1 MATHTPSPSQSP
13 ARHEGT
19 LPVSPQQ
26 AVGASLTP
34 WGSELRLTEV
44 DVAQWFTLM
53 IGRRKTLKVTVTDRG
68 EEGRWVLSFSDGE
81 LKGVRGRMPDE
92 GLLAQL
98 LAQGTLTSDQVERA
112 QRRPPQEDLI
122 EWLIERELATPR
134 DLRAASHA
142 LATRHLSHIFTLTD
156 GQVTFEPYERPEDP
170 LNLPLSALRLAIQG
184 VYRGYDRL
192 RLYERFGSLRSIP
205 VARPAGLFRGG
216 LTEVERA
223 LIAGAQGRQSV
234 LELATDVGADPLF
247 ALSFF
252 YVMSLLSE
260 VRLEA
265 RSPLGELHERAL
277 NSDYLQLLGVTP
289 TATPE
294 EVAEAWRKLRA
305 KVAEVGGERT
315 EEGREVI
322 EVLKDAHLVLT
333 HPHLRA
339 RYLEAAARPTRLEAV
354 SEGEHLFTTPARPL
368 ALGLYAARP
377 ALDTAGGGHR

>member
-1 MATHTPSPSQSP
+1 MVSHIPSPSKTP

-34 WGSELRLTEV
+34 WGAELRLTDV
-44 DVAQWFTLM
+44 DVAQWFSLM
-53 IGRRKTLKVTVTDRG
+53 IGRRKTLKVTVTSRG
-68 EEGRWVLSFSDGE
+68 EEGRWVLSFSEGE
-81 LKGVRGRMPDE
+81 LKGVRARFPDE
-92 GLLAQL
+92 GLLTQL
-98 LAQGTLTSDQVERA
+98 LAQGTLTSEQVDRA
-112 QRRPPQEDLI
+112 QRRPARDDLI
-122 EWLIERELATPR
+122 EWLIERELASPR
-134 DLRAASHA
+134 DLRAASHTV
-142 LATRHLSHIFTLTD
+142 ATRHLSHIFTLTD
-156 GQVTFEPYERPEDP
+156 GQVSFEPYERPEEP
-170 LNLPLSALRLAIQG
+170 LNLPLSALRLTIQG

-205 VARPAGLFRGG
+205 VARPAGLFRGD
-216 LTEVERA
+216 LTEVERG
-223 LIAGAQGRQSV
+223 LLAGAQGRQSV
-234 LELATDVGADPLF
+234 GELAAEVGADPLF

-265 RSPLGELHERAL
+265 RSPLGELYERAMS
-277 NSDYLQLLGVTP
+277 SDYLQLLGVTAA
-289 TATPE
+289 ATPE

-339 RYLEAAARPTRLEAV
+339 RYLEAAARPPRLEAL
-354 SEGEHLFTTPARPL
+354 SEGEHQFTTPARPL
-368 ALGLYAARP
+368 ALGLYGAPAQPGGAR
-377 ALDTAGGGHR
+377 

>member
-1 MATHTPSPSQSP
+1 MLSPPPAQPPSPPRPEGAPTASP
-13 ARHEGT
+13 PA
-19 LPVSPQQ
+19 
-26 AVGASLTP
+26 GASLTP
-34 WGSELRLTEV
+34 WGAELRLADV
-44 DVAQWFTLM
+44 DVAQWFTLL
-53 IGRRKTLKVTVTDRG
+53 IGRRRTVKVSVAGRG
-68 EEGRWVLSFSDGE
+68 EEERWVLTFSDGE
-81 LKGVRGRMPDE
+81 LKGVRARFADE

-98 LAQGTLTSDQVERA
+98 LAQGTLTDEQVERA
-112 QRRPPQEDLI
+112 QRRPPRDDLI

-142 LATRHLSHIFTLTD
+142 VATRHLSHLFTLTD
-156 GQVTFEPYERPEDP
+156 GQVSFEPYERPEEP

-192 RLYERFGSLRSIP
+192 RLYDRFGSLRSIP
-205 VARPAGLFRGG
+205 VARAAGLFRGD

-223 LIAGAQGRQSV
+223 LLAGAQGRQSV
-234 LELATDVGADPLF
+234 SELAADVGADPLF

-277 NSDYLQLLGVTP
+277 SSDYLQLLGVGAA
-289 TATPE
+289 ATPE

-368 ALGLYAARP
+368 ALGLYGAP
-377 ALDTAGGGHR
+377 AHPGGVR